1 VKVEMYMKAVSR
13 VAAVAVLIACAMG
26 VQTQISAGLVTASA
40 HSSNSVPGCKFLQK
54 GPEGQAPSKASAVKV
69 TAAEFGRLKAKHKTL
84 RIATFWQVINP
95 GNVELMIAGLQAEF
109 KVFAK
114 HGVHVK
120 ITAMTDSGFDASKQV
135 DQMNTL
141 VATHPDAMI
150 GILDDQVAEA
160 GAVKNILRHHIPLIM
175 WDVDAK
181 GVYPTSIV
189 TANGR
194 QAGCEI
200 ADITARNIGFKGDVA
215 SLPMKIKYYPTDQ
228 RVAGFNAR
236 MKKAYPQIHIVAHDG
251 ATVFADGQAVGEGIL
266 TRQPN
271 LKAFFVSWQDPAMG
285 VVSAVKTLGRTNVV
299 VNSMDM
305 APNIDLE
312 IAKCG
317 IVRATAPQLAYDIG
331 QTEAKLA
338 MRGILKDSVPKYVVL
353 NDPIVTHKNL
363 LQVYP
368 KVFHA
373 PAPAGLVK
381 AYVHKS
387 CG

>member
-1 VKVEMYMKAVSR
+1 MTAVLR
-13 VAAVAVLIACAMG
+13 VGVVAAVVA
-26 VQTQISAGLVTASA
+26 SAIGANSLFSARMPSASA
-40 HSSNSVPGCKFLQK
+40 HATAAVPGCKFLQK
-54 GPEGQAPSKASAVKV
+54 GPEGQAPSKAGAVKV
-69 TAAEFGRLKAKHKTL
+69 TAGQFARLKAKHKTF
-84 RIATFWQVINP
+84 RVATFWQVINP
-95 GNVELMIAGLQAEF
+95 GNTELMIAGLQAQF
-109 KVFAK
+109 KSFAK

-135 DQMNTL
+135 DQINTL
-141 VATHPDAMI
+141 VATKPDAMV

-160 GAVKNILRHHIPLIM
+160 GAVKNVMQHHIPLIM

-194 QAGCEI
+194 QAGCQI
-200 ADITARNIGFKGDVA
+200 ADITAKNIGNKGDVA
-215 SLPMKIKYYPTDQ
+215 SLPMKIRYYPTDQ

-236 MKKAYPQIHIVAHDG
+236 MKKAYPKIHIVAHDG

-266 TRQPN
+266 TRSPN
-271 LKAFFVSWQDPAMG
+271 VKAIFVSWQDPAMG
-285 VVSAVKTLGRTNVV
+285 VVSAVKTLGRTNVI

-338 MRGILKDSVPKYVVL
+338 VQGILKDKVPKYVVL

-368 KVFHA
+368 KVFHTS
-373 PAPAGLVK
+373 APAGLVK
-381 AYVHKS
+381 AYVKKN